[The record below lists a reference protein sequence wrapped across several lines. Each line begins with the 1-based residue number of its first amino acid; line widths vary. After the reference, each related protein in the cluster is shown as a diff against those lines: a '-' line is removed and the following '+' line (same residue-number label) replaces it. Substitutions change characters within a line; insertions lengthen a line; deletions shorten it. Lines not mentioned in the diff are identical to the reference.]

1 MKKMILYDP
10 PFPTWEIMIIIMKWL
25 LKRKPVEEQSI
36 E

>member
-1 MKKMILYDP
+1 MKKILYDL

-25 LKRKPVEEQSI
+25 LKRKPVEELNI